1 MSTLNTSPHGNSFP
15 RRGEEEEEEEEREYA
30 ENCTGADTD
39 DLYYV
44 GRTPFRTGVLYIIYI
59 SIRFF
64 SFFSPPFFPPPSFRS
79 TPPPPFSRIQLP
91 PPVYYTHTYAHTK
104 RMLMRASRNT
114 RIGVTAQLI
123 KTQRFSRDHLDRSI
137 LLPLLR
143 IGFQRL
149 PPICTFPAPPT
160 IIDDDNN
167 NIIQSLARRIPR
179 IRMEMSASKKS

>member
-15 RRGEEEEEEEEREYA
+15 RRGEEEEEEEREYA

-59 SIRFF
+59 DSFLFFFLSSFFPSFLF
-64 SFFSPPFFPPPSFRS
+64 SFHAATTIFAHPAPPSRLLYTHLRAYQTYANACKSEYAHWRNGAINKDTTFLERSPGSFNSPPSF
-79 TPPPPFSRIQLP
+79 
-91 PPVYYTHTYAHTK
+91 
-104 RMLMRASRNT
+104 
-114 RIGVTAQLI
+114 
-123 KTQRFSRDHLDRSI
+123 
-137 LLPLLR
+137 R

>member
-1 MSTLNTSPHGNSFP
+1 MRRTARAQIPTTCITSVEHLFVPACYILYIYIDSFLFFFLSSFFP
-15 RRGEEEEEEEEREYA
+15 SSLFSFHAATTIFAHPAPPSRLLYTHLRAYQTYANACKSEYA
-30 ENCTGADTD
+30 HWRNGAINKDT
-39 DLYYV
+39 
-44 GRTPFRTGVLYIIYI
+44 T
-59 SIRFF
+59 
-64 SFFSPPFFPPPSFRS
+64 
-79 TPPPPFSRIQLP
+79 
-91 PPVYYTHTYAHTK
+91 
-104 RMLMRASRNT
+104 
-114 RIGVTAQLI
+114 
-123 KTQRFSRDHLDRSI
+123 RDHLDRSI

>member
-1 MSTLNTSPHGNSFP
+1 MRRTARAQIPTTCITSVEHLFVP
-15 RRGEEEEEEEEREYA
+15 A
-30 ENCTGADTD
+30 C
-39 DLYYV
+39 
-44 GRTPFRTGVLYIIYI
+44 YILYI

-91 PPVYYTHTYAHTK
+91 PPVYYTHTYVHTK

-137 LLPLLR
+137 PLHPFGQDFNDCHRFVPFQHHLR
-143 IGFQRL
+143 SSMM
-149 PPICTFPAPPT
+149 
-160 IIDDDNN
+160 II
-167 NIIQSLARRIPR
+167 II
-179 IRMEMSASKKS
+179 